1 MLKDGQL
8 YIAHCDNGNIN
19 LIGNMANRHGLIAGA
34 TGTGKTV
41 TLQVLAET
49 FSQAGVPCF
58 MADMKGDLSGI
69 SQAGRLSGF
78 IEKRMPEFGI
88 ENPQFAGCPTRFF
101 DVFGEQGF
109 PMRATVSAMGPQ
121 LLARLMELTEVQA
134 GVLNAVFRIADDN
147 NLLLID
153 LKDLKLMLD
162 FVGKN
167 AAKFT
172 TEYGNIA
179 PASIGAI
186 QRAILQIESEG
197 GDQFFGE
204 QGFPMRATVSA
215 MGPQLLARLME
226 LTEVQAGVLNAV
238 FRIADDNNLLLIDL
252 KDLKLMLDFVGKNA
266 AKFTTEY
273 GNIAPASI
281 GAIQRSV
288 LQIESEGGD
297 KFFGE
302 PAFDVEDLFAVENG
316 RGVMN
321 VLAADKLMLN
331 PKLYSTYLLWLMTEL
346 YAKLPEVG
354 DLDLPK
360 FVFFFDEAHM
370 LFDGTSKALVDKIE
384 QVIRLIRSKG
394 VGIYFITQVPSDVP
408 VNVLAQLSNRVQH
421 ALRAYTPQDQKAVR
435 AAAQTFRANPAF
447 KTEDAILDLGTG
459 EALVS
464 FLDEKGAP
472 SVVERAKILFP
483 LSQIGAITP
492 GQRMDIQAAAP
503 AKLKEYEKFFDR
515 ESAYE
520 VLTEVNQ
527 KVEEEKEKERKA
539 LEKEKEAKAKEKE
552 KKASGKAKKGG
563 IGRTILGTM
572 IAAAATSFARS
583 AGTSIAKSLGGSKK
597 STTTK
602 KSTSTSKSSSGSILG
617 DVVKKATKTAA
628 NTATRKVTTEI
639 LKSILK

>member
-19 LIGNMANRHGLIAGA
+19 LIGKMANRHGLIAGA

-101 DVFGEQGF
+101 DV
-109 PMRATVSAMGPQ
+109 
-121 LLARLMELTEVQA
+121 
-134 GVLNAVFRIADDN
+134 
-147 NLLLID
+147 
-153 LKDLKLMLD
+153 
-162 FVGKN
+162 
-167 AAKFT
+167 
-172 TEYGNIA
+172 
-179 PASIGAI
+179 
-186 QRAILQIESEG
+186 
-197 GDQFFGE
+197 FGE

-492 GQRMDIQAAAP
+492 GQRMDVQAAAP

>member
-19 LIGNMANRHGLIAGA
+19 LVGNMANRHGLIAGA

-186 QRAILQIESEG
+186 QR
-197 GDQFFGE
+197 
-204 QGFPMRATVSA
+204 
-215 MGPQLLARLME
+215 
-226 LTEVQAGVLNAV
+226 
-238 FRIADDNNLLLIDL
+238 
-252 KDLKLMLDFVGKNA
+252 
-266 AKFTTEY
+266 
-273 GNIAPASI
+273 
-281 GAIQRSV
+281 SV

-346 YAKLPEVG
+346 YANLPEVG

-583 AGTSIAKSLGGSKK
+583 AGTSIAKSIGGSKK
-597 STTTK
+597 STTTKKSTGTTTK